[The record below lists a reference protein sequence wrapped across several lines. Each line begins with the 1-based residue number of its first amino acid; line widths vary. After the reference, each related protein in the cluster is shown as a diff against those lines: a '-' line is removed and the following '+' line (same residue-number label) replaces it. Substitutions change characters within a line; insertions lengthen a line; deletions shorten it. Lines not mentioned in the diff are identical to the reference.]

1 MEEKHKCKKYE
12 LFNDSLYKFP
22 QPQDMV
28 WGVRCK
34 ECKMKKVTYFDK
46 KTAINFRNALNK

>member
-1 MEEKHKCKKYE
+1 MEEEHKCKKYE